1 MVNESRDPSFS
12 FFNECH
18 ICTIHRV
25 ALTTLQSNGEQKKEG
40 IITAAELANSGIL
53 VISCNKIP
61 SSFSHISLY
70 TLLFLVKT
78 SHTIQNP
85 GSILNSLYPFY
96 TYCIPYHLVLNH
108 LVPKIHLYQTY
119 SCSENKP
126 ESTALLADV

>member
-96 TYCIPYHLVLNH
+96 TYCIPYHLILNH

>member
-18 ICTIHRV
+18 IYTIHTV

-70 TLLFLVKT
+70 TLFLVKT

-96 TYCIPYHLVLNH
+96 TYCIPYHLILNH